1 MWLLAALD
9 KVVMD
14 IGVVAVVV
22 DRGEGRRE
30 VAPLLLS
37 RVVMVG

>member
-1 MWLLAALD
+1 MWLVAVLD
-9 KVVMD
+9 E
-14 IGVVAVVV
+14 VVAVAV

-30 VAPLLLS
+30 VAPLLLL